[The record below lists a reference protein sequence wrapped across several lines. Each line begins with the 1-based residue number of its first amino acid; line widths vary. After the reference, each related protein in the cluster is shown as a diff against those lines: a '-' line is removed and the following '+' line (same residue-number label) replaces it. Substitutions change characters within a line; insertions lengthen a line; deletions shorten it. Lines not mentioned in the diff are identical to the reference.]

1 MASHARNACDARMW
15 PRTPKKIQ
23 RANQAAEDELTVKTA
38 PMEQAQQAHSDAT
51 SKLDDESIKTV
62 FEVNQ
67 KSYLYNSILVT
78 SVLVSLG
85 FSFFFCK

>member
-1 MASHARNACDARMW
+1 
-15 PRTPKKIQ
+15 
-23 RANQAAEDELTVKTA
+23 
-38 PMEQAQQAHSDAT
+38 MEQAQQAHSDAT

-78 SVLVSLG
+78 SVLVSLE
-85 FSFFFCK
+85 FSIFFANNIL